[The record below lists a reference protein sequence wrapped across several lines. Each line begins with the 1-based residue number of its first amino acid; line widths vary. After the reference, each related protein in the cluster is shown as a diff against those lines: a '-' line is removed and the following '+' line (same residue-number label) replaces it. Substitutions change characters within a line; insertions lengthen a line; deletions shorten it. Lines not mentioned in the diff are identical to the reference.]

1 MSKELIDKDVAAY
14 LLANPDFFVDRDQLL
29 LKIQVPHK
37 SKGTISL
44 VEKQLDVIRDRQ
56 KKTSRQLKEF
66 VENAERN
73 KEIFDKSR
81 KLILSMM
88 AAKRSSEFF
97 AALEKGLKRDF
108 GCKANSLVVF
118 GKPKQINHFTSRITA
133 ESAKKYVGTL
143 MQSKVPT
150 LGTLQPR
157 EQDFLFRDQSKTVKS
172 AAVLTIRDK
181 NKYLGLLAI
190 GSGDTEYFT
199 PDMDALF
206 INFIAE
212 TLGKLL
218 PQHLP
223 R

>member
-1 MSKELIDKDVAAY
+1 
-14 LLANPDFFVDRDQLL
+14 
-29 LKIQVPHK
+29 
-37 SKGTISL
+37 
-44 VEKQLDVIRDRQ
+44 
-56 KKTSRQLKEF
+56 
-66 VENAERN
+66 
-73 KEIFDKSR
+73 
-81 KLILSMM
+81 
-88 AAKRSSEFF
+88 
-97 AALEKGLKRDF
+97 
-108 GCKANSLVVF
+108 
-118 GKPKQINHFTSRITA
+118 
-133 ESAKKYVGTL
+133 

-157 EQDFLFRDQSKTVKS
+157 EQGFLFRDQSKNVKS